1 MARNPK
7 QDANLVKFTEK
18 TASEMGKRGNKKSQR
33 TRKALKTFKEV
44 AIADLTEE
52 DQKVSL
58 KAVRNAMRRGY
69 LPAIEF
75 YLKLI
80 GQHPDQNMMVNDEDT
95 GVILLPPVMEETD
108 EKCCLAATA
117 EADGSHGSP
126 GV

>member
-18 TASEMGKRGNKKSQR
+18 TAREMGKRGNIKSQR

-44 AIADLTEE
+44 AMADLTED
-52 DQKVSL
+52 DQKATL
-58 KAVRNAMRRGY
+58 KALRLAMRRGY

-80 GQHPDQNMMVNDEDT
+80 GQHPDQHQMDSDEET
-95 GVILLPPVMEETD
+95 GVIMMPPIKEEPD
-108 EKCCLAATA
+108 A
-117 EADGSHGSP
+117 
-126 GV
+126 